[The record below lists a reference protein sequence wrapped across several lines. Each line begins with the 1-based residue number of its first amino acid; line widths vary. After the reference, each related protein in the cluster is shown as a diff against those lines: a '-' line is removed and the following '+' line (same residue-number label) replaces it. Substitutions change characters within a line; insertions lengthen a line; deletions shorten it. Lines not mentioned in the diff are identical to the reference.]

1 MLLPIGP
8 LRFWLYFNM
17 PNESNKKIRKKPG
30 RPATGRDPITALRL
44 APALRFAIESW
55 AEEQHDKPKRSEAM
69 RRLIEFA
76 LAMQLKKFYQ
86 IKVAES
92 ITIRQVKAARALVGW
107 SQSDLARHSGVSE
120 PTVARLESA
129 DGKLGGRGDTIGKI
143 RAALEAYGIEFTNG
157 DQPGVRLIKTAA
169 SSAVKHAGASK
180 RTATAASGK
189 AAK

>member
-1 MLLPIGP
+1 M
-8 LRFWLYFNM
+8 
-17 PNESNKKIRKKPG
+17 
-30 RPATGRDPITALRL
+30 ALRL
-44 APALRFAIESW
+44 APALRIAIESW

-69 RRLIEFA
+69 RRLVEFA

-86 IKVAES
+86 IKVPES

-107 SQSDLARHSGVSE
+107 SQSHLARHSGVSE

-129 DGKLGGRGDTIGKI
+129 DGKLGGRGDTVRKI

-157 DQPGVRLIKTAA
+157 DQPGVRLTKTAA

-189 AAK
+189 PAK